1 MAMKHFSVSCSRIL
15 PLLLCVLLLIG
26 CTGNGNGDS
35 SALSGGE
42 KTTLSLENATP
53 LQFYA
58 QFHTYGQ
65 LELLTILPWEDG
77 FALFTNDGHCQ
88 LSADFSAVESWKVS
102 DGVDYFSVTS
112 DGQALYSVKIA
123 APDGYGLYRNDEKLF
138 DLPTDML
145 EGYQILP
152 ASGDVYAKQHT
163 RIWSILYNGDPITAP
178 TPPEDEQYNA
188 LGFWTLAGQ
197 NYLVSVREHATEDID
212 RWILQDV
219 RLFPLNKGELGEPII
234 LEGFTES
241 PYNLSTDGT
250 YGYFML
256 KNELYRTD
264 GRNVESIGDLNYYGV
279 DLSCLQTITPLPD
292 GRILVV
298 DSNAL
303 TVLTP
308 GEEKEAQ
315 DMTTIRVA
323 CYPSITGFSKK
334 AALYNREDGEHRLEI
349 KVYETLADLNLA
361 LLSGEVDLLVSSD
374 PHALRRYAA
383 RGILQ
388 PLDELIPDVLRS
400 GELFSGVVQ
409 AGTVEDEVYFLPM
422 DIRLLAM
429 ILPASVLEQY
439 DGSFR
444 DLEELQQCLDTLESQ
459 SFYQVQYRDVALN
472 YFLWHGLP
480 NWVDFEAGT
489 CDFQAETFLWVLEH
503 CNRYAVDFQSTQHSN
518 DGIQPLFN
526 PYYQLNDAVNLSSL
540 DLQYEIKGTE
550 TPAYSESM
558 AADVF
563 SFPIGENSSLLLE
576 SDFVLA
582 VASGSPAEEACGDF
596 LNWIFAEET
605 HEDAMFFH
613 RENGDR
619 GFSIY
624 RDITDQYLK
633 DAYSYLDTDRAN
645 ALREEYL
652 SLLENANR
660 YVGSGADVWRVIKEE
675 AQGYFAG
682 DMTKE
687 ECARRIQERVSILLA
702 EQG

>member
-1 MAMKHFSVSCSRIL
+1 MYTTKRPSLFRYVSL
-15 PLLLCVLLLIG
+15 LLLCGLLLVG
-26 CTGNGNGDS
+26 CSTDPGS
-35 SALSGGE
+35 TPPEIIPGE
-42 KTTLSLENATP
+42 KLTLDQARITELPYT
-53 LQFYA
+53 A
-58 QFHTYGQ
+58 QSYTYGQ
-65 LELLTILPWEDG
+65 DDLHTIVPWGDGYLLFSHTGSCSLDSVFSQEAPWELLTNDYYYGAATAGEDLYTVRTISRG
-77 FALFTNDGHCQ
+77 THCVWKNDTIVCEIPG
-88 LSADFSAVESWKVS
+88 
-102 DGVDYFSVTS
+102 DYYC
-112 DGQALYSVKIA
+112 D
-123 APDGYGLYRNDEKLF
+123 
-138 DLPTDML
+138 
-145 EGYQILP
+145 YQILVDGDGVYTQWLWGPEP
-152 ASGDVYAKQHT
+152 A
-163 RIWSILYNGDPITAP
+163 RYNGEGINLPAL
-178 TPPEDEQYNA
+178 PPEEHFRNR
-188 LGFWTLAGQ
+188 GFWTLSGQ
-197 NYLVSVREHATEDID
+197 NYLVATREHATEDID
-212 RWILQDV
+212 HWLLQDIH
-219 RLFPLNKGELGEPII
+219 LFPLNKGKLGEPII

-241 PYNLSTDGT
+241 PSRLSTDGT

-264 GRNVESIGDLNYYGV
+264 GKNVESIGDLNYYGV

-315 DMTTIRVA
+315 DTTTIRVA

-349 KVYETLADLNLA
+349 KVYESLSALNLA

-374 PHALRRYAA
+374 PYTLRRYAA

-388 PLDELIPDVLRS
+388 PLDELIPGVLDS

-409 AGTVEDEVYFLPM
+409 AGTVEDEVYFLPT
-422 DIRLLAM
+422 DIRMLAM
-429 ILPASVLEQY
+429 TLPTSVLERY
-439 DGSFR
+439 GGSFR
-444 DLEELQQCLDTLESQ
+444 DLEELQQCLDSLESQ
-459 SFYQVQYRDVALN
+459 SFYEIQFRDIALN

-480 NWVDFEAGT
+480 NWVDFETGT
-489 CDFQAETFLWVLEH
+489 CNFQDETFLWVLEH
-503 CNRYAVDFQSTQHSN
+503 CNRYAVDFQATQHSD
-518 DGIQPLFN
+518 DGIKPLFS
-526 PYYQLNDAVNLSSL
+526 PYFQLNDAVSLSML
-540 DLQYEIKGTE
+540 DIQYEIKGQGI
-550 TPAYSESM
+550 PAYSESM

-563 SFPIGENSSLLLE
+563 AFPIGEDSGLLLE

-582 VASGSPAEEACGDF
+582 VTAGSPAEEACGDF
-596 LNWIFAEET
+596 LSWIFSEET
-605 HEDAMFFH
+605 HENAMLFM
-613 RENGDR
+613 REYGDR

-633 DAYSYLDTDRAN
+633 DAYWNHSTEEAN

-660 YVGSGADVWRVIKEE
+660 YVGSGADVWQVIKEE
-675 AQGYFAG
+675 AQAYFAG
-682 DMTKE
+682 DMAKE

>member
-1 MAMKHFSVSCSRIL
+1 MTKHEHIQIRRLLAIVLICVTIFAGCSDNL
-15 PLLLCVLLLIG
+15 H
-26 CTGNGNGDS
+26 GD
-35 SALSGGE
+35 AVEHTPGE
-42 KTTLSLENATP
+42 KIALNQNTAPELHYFSK
-53 LQFYA
+53 
-58 QFHTYGQ
+58 TYSYDEA
-65 LELLTILPWEDG
+65 ELRTIVPWEDG
-77 FALFTNDGHCQ
+77 YLLFSHTGSRPLDNSFTQEAPWDLLSNDYYYGAATAGNDLYTIRTISRGTHC
-88 LSADFSAVESWKVS
+88 VWKNDTIVCEIPGDYYCDYQMLVDG
-102 DGVDYFSVTS
+102 DGVYT
-112 DGQALYSVKIA
+112 QWLW
-123 APDGYGLYRNDEKLF
+123 R
-138 DLPTDML
+138 L
-145 EGYQILP
+145 EP
-152 ASGDVYAKQHT
+152 AH
-163 RIWSILYNGDPITAP
+163 YNGEAIGLP
-178 TPPEDEQYNA
+178 TPPQEEQYRN

-197 NYLVSVREHATEDID
+197 NYLVSVREHATEVNDV
-212 RWILQDV
+212 WILQDI
-219 RLFPLNKGELGEPII
+219 RLFPLNEGKLGEPII

-308 GEEKEAQ
+308 GKDEAAQ
-315 DMTTIRVA
+315 DTTTIRVA

-388 PLDELIPDVLRS
+388 PLDELIPGVLSS
-400 GELFSGVVQ
+400 GELFGGVVQ
-409 AGTVEDEVYFLPM
+409 AGTVEDAVYFLPT

-429 ILPASVLEQY
+429 VLPASVLERY
-439 DGSFR
+439 GGSFR
-444 DLEELQQCLDTLESQ
+444 DLEELQQCLDALESQ

-489 CDFQAETFLWVLEH
+489 CDFQVETFLWVLEH
-503 CNRYAVDFQSTQHSN
+503 CNRYAKDFQSTQHSD
-518 DGIQPLFN
+518 DGIKPLFS
-526 PYYQLNDAVNLSSL
+526 PYLTLNDAVSLSML
-540 DLQYEIKGTE
+540 DIRYEIKGQE
-550 TPAYSESM
+550 IPAYSESM

-563 SFPIGENSSLLLE
+563 AFPVGEDSGLLLE

-582 VASGSPAEEACGDF
+582 VTAGSPAEEACGDF

-613 RENGDR
+613 REYGDR

-633 DAYSYLDTDRAN
+633 DAYWNHSTEEAN

>member
-1 MAMKHFSVSCSRIL
+1 M
-15 PLLLCVLLLIG
+15 
-26 CTGNGNGDS
+26 
-35 SALSGGE
+35 E
-42 KTTLSLENATP
+42 
-53 LQFYA
+53 
-58 QFHTYGQ
+58 
-65 LELLTILPWEDG
+65 
-77 FALFTNDGHCQ
+77 
-88 LSADFSAVESWKVS
+88 
-102 DGVDYFSVTS
+102 
-112 DGQALYSVKIA
+112 
-123 APDGYGLYRNDEKLF
+123 
-138 DLPTDML
+138 
-145 EGYQILP
+145 LP
-152 ASGDVYAKQHT
+152 A
-163 RIWSILYNGDPITAP
+163 
-178 TPPEDEQYNA
+178 PPPDEQYSNR
-188 LGFWTLAGQ
+188 GFWTLAGQ
-197 NYLVSVREHATEDID
+197 NYLVSAREHATEDID
-212 RWILQDV
+212 RWILQDI
-219 RLFPLNKGELGEPII
+219 RLFPLNKGKLGEPII

-308 GEEKEAQ
+308 GKDEAAQ
-315 DMTTIRVA
+315 DTTTIRVA
-323 CYPSITGFSKK
+323 LYPYDLHSFSKK

-388 PLDELIPDVLRS
+388 PLDELIPDVLSS
-400 GELFSGVVQ
+400 GELFGGVVQ
-409 AGTVEDEVYFLPM
+409 AGTVENAVYFLPT

-429 ILPASVLEQY
+429 ALPASVLERY
-439 DGSFR
+439 GGSFR
-444 DLEELQQCLDTLESQ
+444 DLEELQQCLDSLESQ

-489 CDFQAETFLWVLEH
+489 CDFQTETFLWVLEH
-503 CNRYAVDFQSTQHSN
+503 CNRYAKDFQSTQHSD
-518 DGIQPLFN
+518 DGIKPLFS
-526 PYYQLNDAVNLSSL
+526 PYIQLNDAVGLSML
-540 DLQYEIKGTE
+540 DIQYEIKGTA

-563 SFPIGENSSLLLE
+563 PFPIGEDSGLLLE

-582 VASGSPAEEACGDF
+582 VTAGSPAEEACGDF

-613 RENGDR
+613 RDPIDR